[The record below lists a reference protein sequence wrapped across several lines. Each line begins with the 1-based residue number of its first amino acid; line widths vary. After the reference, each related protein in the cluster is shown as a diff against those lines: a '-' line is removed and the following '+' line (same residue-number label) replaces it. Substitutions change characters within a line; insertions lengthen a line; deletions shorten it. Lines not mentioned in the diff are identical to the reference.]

1 MAQFI
6 RPAEDI
12 TALGVNGSGSYVF
25 IDEASFD
32 DSDYIS
38 SNDNTNTT
46 YEAKFSSGS
55 DPGVSGSHIV
65 RWRQAQA
72 DGNVAPSS
80 GGTASS
86 YDAFLYQGGTLIA
99 TLVSG
104 ETSNESSFLAK
115 TYVLTV
121 GESDN
126 ITDYTDLR
134 IRFDFSGGGGPTAN
148 RRGVAISWAEM
159 EIPDVPTF
167 TYEVSMSLD
176 IDSTITDSGILNIT
190 SSLTLSSDN
199 TLSTTGGKLSEVS
212 MSLDI
217 DSTLDTSLE
226 FFINTDI
233 ELSTTNSI
241 DNTETVDFNPTM
253 TLTADNSIGDSSI
266 SDMNNSTTFTS
277 DHLAEVAGGIIY
289 DNSAT
294 LTSDTTVGMVGQ
306 VVSIYDESVQLNA
319 AAQIYTSNRK
329 SNRLTITNIKTI
341 RNIGKIR

>member
-6 RPAEDI
+6 RPVLDI
-12 TALGVNGSGSYVF
+12 TALGAGGSGSYVY
-25 IDEASFD
+25 IDEASFN

-38 SNDNTNTT
+38 SNDNTNVT

-55 DPGVSGSHIV
+55 DPTVSGSHIV

-72 DGNVAPSS
+72 DTNVAPSS

-86 YDAFLYQGGTLIA
+86 YSAYLYQGGTLIA
-99 TLVSG
+99 TLVSA

-134 IRFDFSGGGGPTAN
+134 IRFDFSGGGGPAAN

-159 EIPDVPTF
+159 ELPDVPTF

-176 IDSTITDSGILNIT
+176 IDSTISNSSIMDMDN
-190 SSLTLSSDN
+190 SLTLSSDN
-199 TLSTTGGKLSEVS
+199 TLVTTGGKLSEAS

-217 DSTLDTSLE
+217 DTTVSSSYE
-226 FFINTDI
+226 YSVNASV
-233 ELSTTNSI
+233 ELSISSSI

-253 TLTADNSIGDSSI
+253 TLTVDNSIGDSSI
-266 SDMNNSTTFTS
+266 SDMNNSTTLTS
-277 DHLAEVAGGIIY
+277 EHLVDVAGGTIY
-289 DNSAT
+289 DYSTT
-294 LTSDTTVGMVGQ
+294 LTADTTVGMIGDLVKIYNE
-306 VVSIYDESVQLNA
+306 SIQLNTTV
-319 AAQIYTSNRK
+319 QIYTINRK
-329 SNRLTITNIKTI
+329 SDRLTITNIKTI